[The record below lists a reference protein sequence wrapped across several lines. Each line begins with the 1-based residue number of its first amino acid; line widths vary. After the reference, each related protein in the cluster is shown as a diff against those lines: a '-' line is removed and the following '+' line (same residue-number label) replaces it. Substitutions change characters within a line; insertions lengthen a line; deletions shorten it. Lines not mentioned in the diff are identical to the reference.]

1 MKKRGT
7 PHFWRMEFRKIE
19 ERAQRPGRMGGSI
32 IRSEIV
38 QQDTTMQERIAPAAQ
53 RAAEQDEDT
62 IDLLELALGLLE
74 HWKLIAVTAVTG
86 AVLMALYTFFL
97 VTPMYKATTTIY
109 VVSRND
115 SVLNFSDLQVGSELT
130 SDYIKV
136 FEMWEVHEKVISNL
150 DLDYT
155 YTNMASM
162 LSVTNTS
169 DTRMLDITVTNPDP
183 EEAAAI
189 ANEYADV
196 GAKYISEKMK
206 TDEPTLMSS
215 ARVPENPFSPNKA
228 KNILLGFVV
237 GFVLACGVVVVRIL
251 LDDTCKT
258 AEDIRKYAGLVVLA
272 SVPMAE
278 NAQPKEKNVLKRKTQ
293 RFMKD
298 VRRRMGTGSG
308 R

>member
-62 IDLLELALGLLE
+62 IDLLELALGLLA
-74 HWKLIAVTAVTG
+74 HWTLIAATAVVG

-97 VTPMYKATTTIY
+97 VTPMYKATATIY

-155 YTNMASM
+155 YTDMASM

-251 LDDTCKT
+251 LDDTYKT

>member
-19 ERAQRPGRMGGSI
+19 ERAQRPGRMGGGI

-62 IDLLELALGLLE
+62 IDLLELALGLLA
-74 HWKLIAVTAVTG
+74 HWTLIAATAVVG

-97 VTPMYKATTTIY
+97 VTPMYKATATIY

-155 YTNMASM
+155 YTDMASM

-251 LDDTCKT
+251 LDDTYKT

>member
-97 VTPMYKATTTIY
+97 VTPMYKATATIY

-150 DLDYT
+150 GLNYT
-155 YTNMASM
+155 YTDMASM

-251 LDDTCKT
+251 LDDTYKT

>member
-97 VTPMYKATTTIY
+97 VTPMYKATATIY

-155 YTNMASM
+155 YNNMASM

-251 LDDTCKT
+251 LDDTYKT

>member
-1 MKKRGT
+1 M
-7 PHFWRMEFRKIE
+7 
-19 ERAQRPGRMGGSI
+19 
-32 IRSEIV
+32 
-38 QQDTTMQERIAPAAQ
+38 QQDTFDAGAHSSWRRSGPQSR
-53 RAAEQDEDT
+53 DEDT
-62 IDLLELALGLLE
+62 IDLLELFMGLLA
-74 HWKLIAVTAVTG
+74 HWTLIAATAVVG

-97 VTPMYKATTTIY
+97 VTPMYKATATIY

-155 YTNMASM
+155 YTDMASM

-251 LDDTCKT
+251 LDDTYKT

-272 SVPMAE
+272 SVPTGRKWR
-278 NAQPKEKNVLKRKTQ
+278 QPKEKNVLKRKHAALYEGCPPPYGQ
-293 RFMKD
+293 QVPGGKA
-298 VRRRMGTGSG
+298 
-308 R
+308 

>member
-1 MKKRGT
+1 M
-7 PHFWRMEFRKIE
+7 
-19 ERAQRPGRMGGSI
+19 
-32 IRSEIV
+32 
-38 QQDTTMQERIAPAAQ
+38 QQDTFVKERTALAAQ
-53 RAAEQDEDT
+53 PEQDEDT
-62 IDLLELALGLLE
+62 IDLLELFMGLLA
-74 HWKLIAVTAVTG
+74 HWTLIAATAVVG

-97 VTPMYKATTTIY
+97 VTPMYKATATIY

-150 DLDYT
+150 DLNYT
-155 YTNMASM
+155 YTDMASM

-237 GFVLACGVVVVRIL
+237 GFVLACAVVVLRTM
-251 LDDTCKT
+251 LDDTYKS
-258 AEDIRKYAGLVVLA
+258 ADDIRKYTGMVVLA
-272 SVPMAE
+272 SIPLADAGE
-278 NAQPKEKNVLKRKTQ
+278 QPKEKSEFKRRTK
-293 RFMKD
+293 RFAND
-298 VRRRMGTGSG
+298 VRRRVGGSSG
-308 R
+308 RKA

>member
-1 MKKRGT
+1 MPG
-7 PHFWRMEFRKIE
+7 PH
-19 ERAQRPGRMGGSI
+19 GRQYYKV

-38 QQDTTMQERIAPAAQ
+38 QQDTFMKERTALAAQ
-53 RAAEQDEDT
+53 PEQDEDT
-62 IDLLELALGLLE
+62 IDLLELFMGLLA
-74 HWKLIAVTAVTG
+74 HWTLIAATAVVG

-97 VTPMYKATTTIY
+97 VTPMYKATATIY

-155 YTNMASM
+155 YTDMASM

-237 GFVLACGVVVVRIL
+237 GFVLACAVVVLRTM
-251 LDDTCKT
+251 LDDTYKS
-258 AEDIRKYAGLVVLA
+258 ADDIRKYTGMVVLA
-272 SVPMAE
+272 SIPLADAGE
-278 NAQPKEKNVLKRKTQ
+278 QPKEKSEFKRRTK
-293 RFMKD
+293 RFAND
-298 VRRRMGTGSG
+298 VSRRVGGSSG
-308 R
+308 RKA

>member
-1 MKKRGT
+1 MPG
-7 PHFWRMEFRKIE
+7 PH
-19 ERAQRPGRMGGSI
+19 GRQYYKV

-38 QQDTTMQERIAPAAQ
+38 QQDTFMKERTALAVQP
-53 RAAEQDEDT
+53 EQGEDT
-62 IDLLELALGLLE
+62 IDLLELFMGLLA
-74 HWKLIAVTAVTG
+74 HWTLIAATAVVG

-97 VTPMYKATTTIY
+97 VTPMYKATATIY

-251 LDDTCKT
+251 LDDTYKT

>member
-1 MKKRGT
+1 M
-7 PHFWRMEFRKIE
+7 
-19 ERAQRPGRMGGSI
+19 
-32 IRSEIV
+32 

-97 VTPMYKATTTIY
+97 VTPMYKATATIY

-155 YTNMASM
+155 YTDMASM

-237 GFVLACGVVVVRIL
+237 GFVLACAVVVLRTM
-251 LDDTCKT
+251 LDDTYKS
-258 AEDIRKYAGLVVLA
+258 ADDIRKYTGMVVLA
-272 SVPMAE
+272 SIPLADAGE
-278 NAQPKEKNVLKRKTQ
+278 QPKEKSEFKRRTK
-293 RFMKD
+293 RFAND
-298 VRRRMGTGSG
+298 VRRRVGGCSG
-308 R
+308 RKA

>member
-53 RAAEQDEDT
+53 WAAEQDEDT

-97 VTPMYKATTTIY
+97 VTPMYKATATIY

-251 LDDTCKT
+251 LDDTYKT